1 MADDGD
7 EQLASMLAAARA
19 GEDGAVARLC
29 DALYDDLRR
38 VARSRLRSHQS
49 FTLLDTTALVHESFL
64 RLSRTGRLDVGDRNH
79 FLGYAANVMRSVIVA
94 FVRERMTERRG
105 GHIPHVSLNEEVVA
119 EVADVAN
126 ADEAL
131 IMRIHGLLEELTS
144 VDARLVRVVEMRYF
158 AGMREKDIADVLN
171 VTERT
176 VRRDWEKARL
186 LLRVRLQEPESS

>member
-1 MADDGD
+1 MTDDVDVRMAG
-7 EQLASMLAAARA
+7 LLAAARA

-49 FTLLDTTALVHESFL
+49 FTLLNTTALVHESFL

-79 FLGYAANVMRSVIVA
+79 FLGYAAKVMRSVIVG

-105 GHIPHVSLNEEVVA
+105 GHVAHVPLNEEVVA
-119 EVADVAN
+119 EAVND
-126 ADEAL
+126 DESL

-186 LLRVRLQEPESS
+186 LLRVRLQEPELP